1 MLKYWRSFIIVL
13 MLKTKIHIS
22 WQITAWCLGFVGGVA
37 LLSLARFTV
46 AAPWNYLLAAL
57 ALGALILACHSSTRL
72 WLIVSVLSGVLI
84 GLLRGGV
91 TQSELAGY
99 RAHFDKTVTVTATV
113 SDDLSS
119 LRDKWSLT
127 LSDVRIDGKLL
138 GGKIWTS
145 ISKGSK
151 ASIARSNQVTLSGKL
166 SKGFGVYAAT
176 LQSAKLQK
184 VVKWPGADPMGQV
197 RDWFGDNLHEVT
209 NDDEWALGMGI
220 LAGQKSA
227 QSDNM
232 KATFIAAALTHILV
246 ASGYNL
252 TVLVRFARRL
262 FAKHARLLA
271 LILAATL
278 VIMFAGVTGMSAS
291 MLRASMVAI
300 LSLVLWYYGRNI
312 HPVVLLSLVA
322 AVSLMIDPTAIW
334 GDVGWYLSF
343 GSFAGVILMAPLLQD
358 YFYADRM
365 AAEQKRKWKGIKLK
379 GWDRVNE
386 WLGGLPQTISQIL
399 FETISAQAF
408 TLPIIAIFM
417 GNVSIVGILT
427 NILVLPLLPLAMLL
441 TFTAGLSV
449 AVAPISVAIVI
460 ATPAKWLL
468 DFVLAVAAWG
478 SEIPG
483 GTADIKM
490 PLWQA
495 AVFYVVVALIVLAL
509 KRITKHSYYSDNI
522 VD

>member
-1 MLKYWRSFIIVL
+1 

-22 WQITAWCLGFVGGVA
+22 WQITAWCLGFIGGVA
-37 LLSLARFTV
+37 LLSLVGFSV
-46 AAPWNYLLAAL
+46 EDPWNYGLAVL
-57 ALGALILACHSSTRL
+57 ALGLFVLACHSGTRL

-91 TQSELAGY
+91 TQNELSGY
-99 RAHFDKTVTVTATV
+99 QVYLDKTVTVRATV
-113 SDDLSS
+113 SDDPSS

-127 LSDVRIDGKLL
+127 LSNIEINGEKL

-145 ISKGSK
+145 ISKGAKVSVE
-151 ASIARSNQVTLSGKL
+151 RSNQVVLSGKL
-166 SKGFGVYAAT
+166 SEGFGAYAAT

-184 VVKWPGADPMGQV
+184 VVERPGADPMGQV
-197 RDWFGDNLHEVT
+197 RNWFGDNLHKVT

-227 QSDNM
+227 QSDAM

-252 TVLVRFARRL
+252 TVLVRFTRRL
-262 FAKHARLLA
+262 FAKRSRLVA
-271 LILAATL
+271 LILATML

-334 GDVGWYLSF
+334 GDAGWYLSF
-343 GSFAGVILMAPLLQD
+343 WSFAGVILLAPLLQD
-358 YFYADRM
+358 YFYADKI
-365 AAEQKRKWKGIKLK
+365 AAEQKRKWKGIELK
-379 GWDRVNE
+379 GWDRIRG
-386 WLGGLPQTISQIL
+386 WLCGLPQTISQIL
-399 FETISAQAF
+399 FETISAQVF

-417 GNVSIVGILT
+417 GNVSAVGMLT

-441 TFTAGLSV
+441 TFVAGLCA
-449 AVAPISVAIVI
+449 AVVPIGAATVI
-460 ATPAKWLL
+460 AVPAKWLL
-468 DFVLAVAAWG
+468 DFVLAVAQWG
-478 SEIPG
+478 SEIPS
-483 GTADIKM
+483 GTIDIKM

-495 AVFYVVVALIVLAL
+495 AVFYAVVAVIVLML
-509 KRITKHSYYSDNI
+509 KRITKHSYYGDNI